1 MSHMAIHRS
10 FAAALASAIVI
21 AALVAASPVLA
32 EEPQE
37 VLITFEHH
45 KVVPDKLR
53 LPAGKKFRFII
64 KNEDA
69 AAEEFESLRLN
80 REKVVPAHGQIIVL
94 VGPLSPGVYD
104 YFGDFHPETAQGE
117 LTVE

>member
-1 MSHMAIHRS
+1 MNRLRLRRS
-10 FAAALASAIVI
+10 
-21 AALVAASPVLA
+21 VAAVLAGAVILAGLAAGRPARA

-37 VLITFEHH
+37 VVITFKDH
-45 KVVPDKLR
+45 KVIPDRLK
-53 LPAGKKFRFII
+53 LPAGRKFKFIVR
-64 KNEDA
+64 NEDA
-69 AAEEFESLRLN
+69 AAEEFESVRLN
-80 REKVVPAHGQIIVL
+80 REKVVPAGGQIVVL

>member
-1 MSHMAIHRS
+1 MKLPALRRS
-10 FAAALASAIVI
+10 VATALAAAVLLAGL
-21 AALVAASPVLA
+21 AAGRPVRA

-37 VLITFEHH
+37 VVLTFKDH
-45 KVVPDKLR
+45 KVIPDKLK
-53 LPAGKKFRFII
+53 LPAGKKFKFVV

-69 AAEEFESLRLN
+69 TAEEFESVRLN
-80 REKVVPAHGQIIVL
+80 REKVVPAGGQIVVL

-104 YFGDFHPETAQGE
+104 YFGDFHPDTAKGE